1 MTGNED
7 NQTQAYGVDIWNPN
21 HTSDQCIKSE
31 TLQSLFAV
39 LRPFTP
45 KAVNNDSLISK
56 VL

>member
-1 MTGNED
+1 MTGNEN

-39 LRPFTP
+39 LRH
-45 KAVNNDSLISK
+45 SLQKQSIMIH
-56 VL
+56 